1 MQQQGLKASSGF
13 QISWVLGSSSP
24 WLKLISQILTISRQS
39 IFVFIRFEIGQLEK
53 SSWGKRETVDRQRT
67 KLFSILK
74 SEEFWICWKLIL
86 VLFLY
91 SLELIFNGLSSFWQ
105 SRPNIRELCSQ
116 QIPLPPAVQ
125 NGKKQARLVQVVK
138 IRQTVTS
145 WHHITPNDFKSAR
158 HVISKQAHSRQWYVW
173 RRHWR
178 KTGKKHQS
186 RGFSINIRCRAL

>member
-1 MQQQGLKASSGF
+1 MQQGLKASSGF

-67 KLFSILK
+67 KLFSILM
-74 SEEFWICWKLIL
+74 SEEFWICWK
-86 VLFLY
+86 
-91 SLELIFNGLSSFWQ
+91 LIFNGLSSFWQ
-105 SRPNIRELCSQ
+105 SRPNIRELCCQ
-116 QIPLPPAVQ
+116 QIPRFPAVQ

-138 IRQTVTS
+138 IRQRVTP

-173 RRHWR
+173 RIHWR